1 MKQLVVRQHL
11 KSRETLTAVILH
23 IDRGEWT
30 SLPALKGIIPF
41 NWGVVQQSVGPWD
54 QSEAGSPALGSYIHM
69 RCEVEQQ
76 LQLDCSVWLDCC
88 PCDYLTNMERK
99 NHFLQKWIYN
109 KMFFFCYYTVVQLT
123 WCQWRWGLILTT
135 LYLWGVNNHKWNLTA
150 LALKVRMKNE
160 GDCAPYN
167 FKCLHE
173 MVELV
178 PS

>member
-109 KMFFFCYYTVVQLT
+109 KMVFFVIILLYNWHGVSGGEASYWQHFICGV
-123 WCQWRWGLILTT
+123 LIITSEIWL
-135 LYLWGVNNHKWNLTA
+135 LWH
-150 LALKVRMKNE
+150 
-160 GDCAPYN
+160 
-167 FKCLHE
+167 
-173 MVELV
+173 
-178 PS
+178 